1 MFITDANYLETQ
13 RKSLDAIDIKLDK
26 EVLPDLEALYAFNKK
41 DIVVLK
47 ALTHIHYRL
56 KNYAEAFHFVLQAL
70 DIDPEDEMALKY
82 KAWLYDETGDKKQY
96 FKTLEQLIALGTDD
110 FEVYDQYAEDLENKG
125 FVLNALGNYTSAL
138 SCDKNTHQAIHA
150 AIGGA
155 NCYSKLKAN
164 GIAAE
169 IYDMILLE
177 FPKDKYGLYGKAYIK
192 YLSNHIISST
202 KLCELVLSSDPNFK
216 EANELLQL
224 LNKKGK

>member
-13 RKSLDAIDIKLDK
+13 GKSLDAIDIKPDR

-41 DIVVLK
+41 DIVLLK
-47 ALTHIHYRL
+47 ALTQIHYRL

-96 FKTLEQLIALGTDD
+96 VKTLEQLIKMGTDD
-110 FEVYDQYAEDLENKG
+110 FKVYDQYAEYLEDNG
-125 FVLNALGNYTSAL
+125 YVLSALGNYTLAL
-138 SCDKNTHQAIHA
+138 SCDKEYHHAIHA

-155 NCYSKLKAN
+155 NCYSKLEAN

-192 YLSNHIISST
+192 YLSNHIMSST
-202 KLCELVLSSDPNFK
+202 KLCELVLSIDPNFK